1 MDLNSNKKN
10 YRTEENNL
18 LGLLASNPKQG
29 FSDLYDK
36 YAASLYGVILK
47 NVPDTDKA
55 CDILRDVFLEFRK
68 QGYGTEKARERIF
81 LRLLK
86 ILQRLSTKE

>member
-36 YAASLYGVILK
+36 FAASLYGVILK
-47 NVPDTDKA
+47 NVLIPTKHV
-55 CDILRDVFLEFRK
+55 IFFGMYFWSLENK
-68 QGYGTEKARERIF
+68 VTEQK
-81 LRLLK
+81 K
-86 ILQRLSTKE
+86 PGKESSCVY